1 MSKASNKLSTLA
13 QLVEKKK
20 QAENDKLK
28 VYTWHDDIN
37 DITFT
42 FNKCDMDMLLEL
54 TEKYPK
60 AFESNGK
67 QNIEEFD
74 ELVRAFEEL
83 IFKLLI
89 IDNKKLNDT
98 EVQDFLLGEKK
109 ATIMPSELQYEVV
122 KAIMIDKIQIL
133 SLGGAILE
141 QSNVNMKKL
150 DNKVENAKN

>member
-1 MSKASNKLSTLA
+1 MSKGSNKLATLA

-28 VYTWHDDIN
+28 VCTWHDDIN

-54 TEKYPK
+54 SEKYPK
-60 AFESNGK
+60 AFEDTGK
-67 QNIEEFD
+67 QNID
-74 ELVRAFEEL
+74 ELSRAFEEL

-89 IDNKKLNDT
+89 IDNKKLNDA
-98 EVQDFLLGEKK
+98 EVQDFLLGERKT
-109 ATIMPSELQYEVV
+109 TIMPSEVQHEVV
-122 KAIMIDKIQIL
+122 KAIMIDKLQIL

-141 QSNVNMKKL
+141 QSNVNMKKV
-150 DNKVENAKN
+150 DKKVKNAKN

>member
-28 VYTWHDDIN
+28 ACKWHDDIN

-67 QNIEEFD
+67 QNID
-74 ELVRAFEEL
+74 ELSRAFEEL

-89 IDNKKLNDT
+89 IDNKKLNDA

-109 ATIMPSELQYEVV
+109 ASIMPSELQHEVV
-122 KAIMIDKIQIL
+122 KAIMIDKLQIL

>member
-20 QAENDKLK
+20 QAENNKLK
-28 VYTWHDDIN
+28 VCKWRDDIN

-60 AFESNGK
+60 AFEDNGK
-67 QNIEEFD
+67 QNIN
-74 ELVRAFEEL
+74 ELSRAFEEL

-89 IDNKKLNDT
+89 IDNKKLNDAD
-98 EVQDFLLGEKK
+98 VQDFLLGDRK
-109 ATIMPSELQYEVV
+109 ASIMPSELQHEVV
-122 KAIMIDKIQIL
+122 KAIMIDKLQIL

-141 QSNVNMKKL
+141 QSNINMKKI

>member
-28 VYTWHDDIN
+28 VCKWHDDIN

-42 FNKCDMDMLLEL
+42 FNKCDMDTLLEL
-54 TEKYPK
+54 TGKYPK
-60 AFESNGK
+60 AFENDGK
-67 QNIEEFD
+67 QNIEE
-74 ELVRAFEEL
+74 LSRAFEEL

-89 IDNKKLNDT
+89 IDKKRLNDA
-98 EVQDFLLGEKK
+98 EVQDFLLGDKK
-109 ATIMPSELQYEVV
+109 SSIMPSELQHEVV
-122 KAIMIDKIQIL
+122 KAIMIDKLQIL

-141 QSNVNMKKL
+141 QSNVNIKKV
-150 DNKVENAKN
+150 DAKVENAKN

>member
-1 MSKASNKLSTLA
+1 MSKVSNKLSTLA

-28 VYTWHDDIN
+28 VCKWHDDIN

-54 TEKYPK
+54 SEKYPK
-60 AFESNGK
+60 AFENDGK
-67 QNIEEFD
+67 QNIEE
-74 ELVRAFEEL
+74 LSRAFEEL

-89 IDNKKLNDT
+89 IDKKRLNDS
-98 EVQDFLLGEKK
+98 EIQEFLLGDRKSS
-109 ATIMPSELQYEVV
+109 IMPSELQHEVV
-122 KAIMIDKIQIL
+122 KAIMIDKLQIL

-141 QSNVNMKKL
+141 QSNVNMKKV
-150 DNKVENAKN
+150 DKKVENTKN

>member
-1 MSKASNKLSTLA
+1 MSKESNKLATLA

-28 VYTWHDDIN
+28 VCKWHDDIN

-67 QNIEEFD
+67 QNID
-74 ELVRAFEEL
+74 ELSRAFEEL

-89 IDNKKLNDT
+89 IDNKKLNDAD
-98 EVQDFLLGEKK
+98 VQDFLLGDRK
-109 ATIMPSELQYEVV
+109 ATIMPSELQHEVV
-122 KAIMIDKIQIL
+122 KAIMIDKLQIL

>member
-1 MSKASNKLSTLA
+1 MGKVSNKLSTLA

-20 QAENDKLK
+20 QAESDKLK
-28 VYTWHDDIN
+28 VCTWHDDIN

-54 TEKYPK
+54 SEKYPK
-60 AFESNGK
+60 AFENAGK
-67 QNIEEFD
+67 QNVD

-98 EVQDFLLGEKK
+98 EVQDFLLGDKK
-109 ATIMPSELQYEVV
+109 ANIMPSELQHEVV
-122 KAIMIDKIQIL
+122 KAIMIDKLQIL

-141 QSNVNMKKL
+141 QSNVNMGKV
-150 DNKVENAKN
+150 DSKVENAKN

>member
-28 VYTWHDDIN
+28 VCKWHDDIN

-60 AFESNGK
+60 AFENDGK
-67 QNIEEFD
+67 QNIEE
-74 ELVRAFEEL
+74 LSRAFEEL

-89 IDNKKLNDT
+89 IDKKRLNDV
-98 EVQDFLLGEKK
+98 EIQEFLLGDKK
-109 ATIMPSELQYEVV
+109 SSIMPSELQHEVV
-122 KAIMIDKIQIL
+122 KAIMIDKLQIL

-150 DNKVENAKN
+150 DSKVETAKN

>member
-28 VYTWHDDIN
+28 VCKWHDDIN

-60 AFESNGK
+60 AFENDGK
-67 QNIEEFD
+67 QNID
-74 ELVRAFEEL
+74 ELSRAFEEL

-89 IDNKKLNDT
+89 IDKKRLNDV
-98 EVQDFLLGEKK
+98 EVQEFLLGDKK
-109 ATIMPSELQYEVV
+109 SSIMPSELQHEVV
-122 KAIMIDKIQIL
+122 KAIMIDKLQIL

-141 QSNVNMKKL
+141 QSNVNMKKV
-150 DNKVENAKN
+150 DNKVENVKN

>member
-1 MSKASNKLSTLA
+1 MSKVSNKLSTLA

-28 VYTWHDDIN
+28 VCKWHDDIN

-60 AFESNGK
+60 AFEDNGK
-67 QNIEEFD
+67 QNID
-74 ELVRAFEEL
+74 ELARAFEEL

-89 IDNKKLNDT
+89 IDKKRLNDV
-98 EVQDFLLGEKK
+98 EVQEFLLGDKK
-109 ATIMPSELQYEVV
+109 SSVMPSELQHEVV
-122 KAIMIDKIQIL
+122 KAIMIDKLQIL

-141 QSNVNMKKL
+141 QSNVNIKKV
-150 DNKVENAKN
+150 DAKVENAKN

>member
-28 VYTWHDDIN
+28 VCKWHDDIN

-42 FNKCDMDMLLEL
+42 FNKCDMDMVLEL

-60 AFESNGK
+60 AFENDGK
-67 QNIEEFD
+67 QNIEE
-74 ELVRAFEEL
+74 LSRAFEEL

-89 IDNKKLNDT
+89 IDNKKLNDAD
-98 EVQDFLLGEKK
+98 VQDFLLGDKK
-109 ATIMPSELQYEVV
+109 ASIMPSELQHEVV
-122 KAIMIDKIQIL
+122 KAIMIDKLQIL
-133 SLGGAILE
+133 SLGGAMLE
-141 QSNVNMKKL
+141 QSNVNMKKV
-150 DNKVENAKN
+150 DSKVENAKN

>member
-28 VYTWHDDIN
+28 VCKWHDDIN

-60 AFESNGK
+60 AFENDGK
-67 QNIEEFD
+67 QNID
-74 ELVRAFEEL
+74 ELSRSFEEL

-89 IDNKKLNDT
+89 IDKKRLNDS
-98 EVQDFLLGEKK
+98 EIQDFLLGDKK
-109 ATIMPSELQYEVV
+109 ASIMPSELQHEVV
-122 KAIMIDKIQIL
+122 KAIMIDKLQIL

-141 QSNVNMKKL
+141 QSNVNMEKVDK
-150 DNKVENAKN
+150 KVEKAKN

>member
-28 VYTWHDDIN
+28 VCKWHDDIN

-54 TEKYPK
+54 AEKYPK
-60 AFESNGK
+60 AFENDGN
-67 QNIEEFD
+67 QNID
-74 ELVRAFEEL
+74 ELARAFEEL

-89 IDNKKLNDT
+89 IDKKKLNDP
-98 EVQDFLLGEKK
+98 EVQDFLLGDKK
-109 ATIMPSELQYEVV
+109 SSIMPSELQHEVV
-122 KAIMIDKIQIL
+122 KAIMIDKLQIL

-141 QSNVNMKKL
+141 QSNVNMKKV
-150 DNKVENAKN
+150 DSKVENAKN

>member
-28 VYTWHDDIN
+28 VCKWHDDIN

-60 AFESNGK
+60 AFENDGK
-67 QNIEEFD
+67 QNID
-74 ELVRAFEEL
+74 ELSRAFEEL

-89 IDNKKLNDT
+89 IDKKRLNDP
-98 EVQDFLLGEKK
+98 EIQDFLLGDKK
-109 ATIMPSELQYEVV
+109 SSIMPSELQHEVV
-122 KAIMIDKIQIL
+122 KAIMIDKLQIL

-141 QSNVNMKKL
+141 QSNVNMKKV
-150 DNKVENAKN
+150 DSKVENAKN

>member
-28 VYTWHDDIN
+28 VCKWHDDIN

-54 TEKYPK
+54 SEKYPK
-60 AFESNGK
+60 AFEDTGK
-67 QNIEEFD
+67 QNID
-74 ELVRAFEEL
+74 ELSRAFEEL

-89 IDNKKLNDT
+89 IDNKKLNDA

-109 ATIMPSELQYEVV
+109 VTIMPSEIQHEVV
-122 KAIMIDKIQIL
+122 KAIMIDKLQIL

-141 QSNVNMKKL
+141 QSNVNMGKV
-150 DNKVENAKN
+150 DSKVENAKN

>member
-1 MSKASNKLSTLA
+1 MSKGSNKLATLA

-28 VYTWHDDIN
+28 VCTWHDDIN

-54 TEKYPK
+54 SEKYPK
-60 AFESNGK
+60 AFEDTGK
-67 QNIEEFD
+67 QNID
-74 ELVRAFEEL
+74 ELSRAFEEL

-89 IDNKKLNDT
+89 IDNKKLNDA
-98 EVQDFLLGEKK
+98 EVQDFLLGERKT
-109 ATIMPSELQYEVV
+109 TIMPSEVQHEVV
-122 KAIMIDKIQIL
+122 NAIMIDKLQIL

-141 QSNVNMKKL
+141 QSNVNMKKV
-150 DNKVENAKN
+150 DKKVENAKN

>member
-20 QAENDKLK
+20 QAENDKFK
-28 VYTWHDDIN
+28 VYTWHDDID

-60 AFESNGK
+60 AFEDKGK
-67 QNIEEFD
+67 QNLD
-74 ELVRAFEEL
+74 ELSRAFEEL

-89 IDNKKLNDT
+89 VDNKKLNDA

-109 ATIMPSELQYEVV
+109 ATIMPSELQHEVV
-122 KAIMIDKIQIL
+122 KAIMIDKLQIL

>member
-1 MSKASNKLSTLA
+1 MSKVSNKLSTLT
-13 QLVEKKK
+13 QLVEKKR

-60 AFESNGK
+60 AFEDNGQ
-67 QNIEEFD
+67 QNID
-74 ELVRAFEEL
+74 ELSRAFEEL

-89 IDNKKLNDT
+89 IDNKKLNDA
-98 EVQDFLLGEKK
+98 EVQDFLLGDRK
-109 ATIMPSELQYEVV
+109 ATIMPSELQHEVV
-122 KAIMIDKIQIL
+122 KAIMIDKLQIL

-150 DNKVENAKN
+150 DTKVENAKN

>member
-1 MSKASNKLSTLA
+1 MGKVSNKLATLA

-28 VYTWHDDIN
+28 VLTWHDDIN

-42 FNKCDMDMLLEL
+42 FNKCDMDMLLDL
-54 TEKYPK
+54 TEKYPR
-60 AFESNGK
+60 AFEDTGK
-67 QNIEEFD
+67 QNID
-74 ELVRAFEEL
+74 ELSRAFEEL

-89 IDNKKLNDT
+89 IDNKKLNDA

-109 ATIMPSELQYEVV
+109 VTIMPSEIQHEVV
-122 KAIMIDKIQIL
+122 KAIMIDKLQVL

-141 QSNVNMKKL
+141 QSNVNMGKMDK
-150 DNKVENAKN
+150 KVENAKN

>member
-28 VYTWHDDIN
+28 VCKWHDDIN

-60 AFESNGK
+60 AFENDGK
-67 QNIEEFD
+67 QNID
-74 ELVRAFEEL
+74 ELSRAFEEL

-89 IDNKKLNDT
+89 IDNKKLNDA
-98 EVQDFLLGEKK
+98 EVQDFLLGERKT
-109 ATIMPSELQYEVV
+109 TIMPSEVQHEVV
-122 KAIMIDKIQIL
+122 KAIMIDKLQIL

-141 QSNVNMKKL
+141 QSNVNMKKV
-150 DNKVENAKN
+150 DKKVEKAKN

>member
-28 VYTWHDDIN
+28 VCKWHDDIN

-67 QNIEEFD
+67 QNID
-74 ELVRAFEEL
+74 ELSRAFEEL

-89 IDNKKLNDT
+89 IDNKKLNDA

-109 ATIMPSELQYEVV
+109 ASIMPSELQHEVV
-122 KAIMIDKIQIL
+122 KAIMIDKLQIL

-141 QSNVNMKKL
+141 QSNVNIKKV
-150 DNKVENAKN
+150 DAKVENAKN

>member
-28 VYTWHDDIN
+28 VCKWHDDIN

-60 AFESNGK
+60 AFENDGK
-67 QNIEEFD
+67 QNID
-74 ELVRAFEEL
+74 ELSRAFEEL

-89 IDNKKLNDT
+89 IDKKRLNDS
-98 EVQDFLLGEKK
+98 EIQDFLLGDKK
-109 ATIMPSELQYEVV
+109 SSIMPSELQHEVV
-122 KAIMIDKIQIL
+122 KAIMIDKLQIL
-133 SLGGAILE
+133 SLGGAMLE
-141 QSNVNMKKL
+141 QSNVNMKKV
-150 DNKVENAKN
+150 DSKVENAKN

>member
-28 VYTWHDDIN
+28 VCKWHDDIN

-54 TEKYPK
+54 TEKYPS
-60 AFESNGK
+60 AFEDKGK
-67 QNIEEFD
+67 QNID
-74 ELVRAFEEL
+74 ELSRAFEEL

-89 IDNKKLNDT
+89 IDKKRLNDP
-98 EVQDFLLGEKK
+98 EIQSFLLGDKK
-109 ATIMPSELQYEVV
+109 SSIMPSELQHEVV
-122 KAIMIDKIQIL
+122 KAIMIDKLQIL

-141 QSNVNMKKL
+141 QSNVNIKKV
-150 DNKVENAKN
+150 DAKVENAKN

>member
-1 MSKASNKLSTLA
+1 MSKESNKLATLA

-42 FNKCDMDMLLEL
+42 FNKCDLDMLLEL
-54 TEKYPK
+54 SEKYPK
-60 AFESNGK
+60 AFEDTGK
-67 QNIEEFD
+67 QNID
-74 ELVRAFEEL
+74 ELSRAFEEL

-89 IDNKKLNDT
+89 IDNKKLNDA
-98 EVQDFLLGEKK
+98 EVQDFLLGERKT
-109 ATIMPSELQYEVV
+109 TIMPSEIQHEVV
-122 KAIMIDKIQIL
+122 KAIMIDKLQIL

-141 QSNVNMKKL
+141 QSNVNMKKV
-150 DNKVENAKN
+150 DKKVAKAKN

>member
-28 VYTWHDDIN
+28 VCKWHDDIN

-42 FNKCDMDMLLEL
+42 FNKCDMDTLLEL
-54 TEKYPK
+54 TGKYPK
-60 AFESNGK
+60 AFENDGK
-67 QNIEEFD
+67 QNIEE
-74 ELVRAFEEL
+74 LSRAFEEL

-89 IDNKKLNDT
+89 IDKKRLNDA
-98 EVQDFLLGEKK
+98 EVQDFLLGDKK
-109 ATIMPSELQYEVV
+109 SSIMPSELQHEVV
-122 KAIMIDKIQIL
+122 KAIMIDKLQIL

-141 QSNVNMKKL
+141 QSNVNMKKI
-150 DNKVENAKN
+150 DNKVGNAKN

>member
-67 QNIEEFD
+67 QNID
-74 ELVRAFEEL
+74 ELSRAFEEL
-83 IFKLLI
+83 IFKLLMLFI
-89 IDNKKLNDT
+89 MLSIDLVFNKLMNELVTMKFRLFNEVSFDEVINETFALKMLLKIFFKL
-98 EVQDFLLGEKK
+98 L
-109 ATIMPSELQYEVV
+109 
-122 KAIMIDKIQIL
+122 
-133 SLGGAILE
+133 
-141 QSNVNMKKL
+141 
-150 DNKVENAKN
+150 

>member
-1 MSKASNKLSTLA
+1 MSKVSNKLSTLA

-28 VYTWHDDIN
+28 VCKWHDDIN

-60 AFESNGK
+60 AFEDNGK
-67 QNIEEFD
+67 QNID
-74 ELVRAFEEL
+74 ELARAFEEL

-89 IDNKKLNDT
+89 IDKKRLNDV
-98 EVQDFLLGEKK
+98 EVQDFLLGDKK
-109 ATIMPSELQYEVV
+109 SSIMPSELQHEVV
-122 KAIMIDKIQIL
+122 KAIMIDKLQIL

-141 QSNVNMKKL
+141 QSNVNMKKV
-150 DNKVENAKN
+150 DSKVENAKN

>member
-67 QNIEEFD
+67 QNID
-74 ELVRAFEEL
+74 ELSRAFEEL

-89 IDNKKLNDT
+89 IDNKKLNDA

-109 ATIMPSELQYEVV
+109 ASIMPSELQHEVV
-122 KAIMIDKIQIL
+122 KAIMIDKLQIL

>member
-28 VYTWHDDIN
+28 VCKWHDDIN

-60 AFESNGK
+60 AFENDGK
-67 QNIEEFD
+67 QNID
-74 ELVRAFEEL
+74 ELSRAFEEL

-89 IDNKKLNDT
+89 IDKKRLNDS
-98 EVQDFLLGEKK
+98 EIQDFLLGDKK
-109 ATIMPSELQYEVV
+109 ASIMPSELQHEVV
-122 KAIMIDKIQIL
+122 KAIMIDKLQIL

-141 QSNVNMKKL
+141 QSNVNMKKV
-150 DNKVENAKN
+150 DSKVENAKN